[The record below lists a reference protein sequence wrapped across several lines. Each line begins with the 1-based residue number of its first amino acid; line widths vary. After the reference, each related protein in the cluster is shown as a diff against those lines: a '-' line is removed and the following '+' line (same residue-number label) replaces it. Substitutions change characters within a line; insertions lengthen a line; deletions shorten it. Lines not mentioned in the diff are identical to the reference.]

1 VNRID
6 RIQPEFVDQIPRR
19 LEPGK
24 LYISIR
30 YTTATHLCCCG
41 CGSEVVT
48 PLHPAQWSLT
58 YDGETVSLD
67 PSVGSWS
74 LACQAHYF
82 IRRNRVRWAARW
94 DKSRIDAARARD
106 RRDIAQHFSKTTAEP
121 APPRGPLRRLWDRL
135 TKTRA
140 R

>member
-6 RIQPEFVDQIPRR
+6 RIQPEFVDEIPRQ

-24 LYISIR
+24 LYISVR
-30 YTTATHLCCCG
+30 YTTVTHLCCCG

-48 PLHPAQWSLT
+48 PLHPAQWSLL

-74 LACQAHYF
+74 LRCESHYV
-82 IRRNRVRWAARW
+82 IRRNRVRWAPHWGKA
-94 DKSRIDAARARD
+94 RIDAARARD
-106 RRDIAQHFSKTTAEP
+106 RRDIAQYFSTTTAEP
-121 APPRGPLRRLWDRL
+121 APPRGLLRRLRDRL
-135 TKTRA
+135 TKPGQR
-140 R
+140 